1 LAKQEAKIRA
11 LAEAMTAEMDEGWHV
26 QELVA
31 PIEEALLASM
41 KLIEGCASHHP
52 PPAPD
57 THPPSHIQH
66 NSLKK
71 PPLFLYTRH

>member
-1 LAKQEAKIRA
+1 MQKTLVFYVDSCGCGWADGVQRASAQAGILAKQEAKIRA

-41 KLIEGCASHHP
+41 KLIEGYAC
-52 PPAPD
+52 
-57 THPPSHIQH
+57 Q
-66 NSLKK
+66 
-71 PPLFLYTRH
+71 